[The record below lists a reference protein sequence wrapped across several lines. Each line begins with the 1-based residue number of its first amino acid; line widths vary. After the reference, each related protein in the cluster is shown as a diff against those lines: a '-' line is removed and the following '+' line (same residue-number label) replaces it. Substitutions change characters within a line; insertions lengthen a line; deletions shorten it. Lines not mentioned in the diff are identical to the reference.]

1 MLFQRPG
8 GKPVFYTTALFQT
21 SDGDETR
28 QDGCRQAALGR
39 RKEEKRQRL
48 DRDIDIGD
56 GTVNGPKQDINDREV
71 LGTSRG
77 NMTESH
83 RVRTTTKTMKLADT
97 KVKETIGK
105 VRGSGVMTNDQLKKI
120 VKGIQGKKGGTGC
133 TRMRE
138 QG

>member
-1 MLFQRPG
+1 
-8 GKPVFYTTALFQT
+8 
-21 SDGDETR
+21 
-28 QDGCRQAALGR
+28 
-39 RKEEKRQRL
+39 
-48 DRDIDIGD
+48 
-56 GTVNGPKQDINDREV
+56 
-71 LGTSRG
+71 
-77 NMTESH
+77 MTESH
-83 RVRTTTKTMKLADT
+83 RVRTMTKTMKLADT